1 MEVLK
6 MIDSLCL
13 ELNYRKHGVLTLTR
27 TNEKIFLL
35 FQDTKDSE
43 YDYTKEFLDN
53 FKKSIK
59 ILNSN
64 NNNGFFDGEI
74 TLHISSDY
82 GLNSREL
89 LIHRDYKDFENDT
102 YSVYTYGANS
112 TDIKRVGKKAMIQIF
127 NNTVNELINKYF
139 D

>member
-1 MEVLK
+1 

-13 ELNYRKHGVLTLTR
+13 ELNYRKHGVVTLTR
-27 TNEKIFLL
+27 TNEKLFLL
-35 FQDTKDSE
+35 FENAKNSDFDC
-43 YDYTKEFLDN
+43 TKEFMDN

-74 TLHISSDY
+74 TLHTSTDY
-82 GLNSREL
+82 GNLTREL

-102 YSVYTYGANS
+102 YSVYTYGTNS
-112 TDIKRVGKKAMIQIF
+112 TVIKKVGKKAMIQIF
-127 NNTVNELINKYF
+127 NDTVNLIIKKYS